1 MNSLLFYFEAD
12 TPLLF
17 GRKPGERTWIPSL
30 KDFDIKIREIHHVAL
45 EGCPFAAGL
54 IARLEVKIKT
64 MRSEILGYTAQ
75 LEKNYLTQT

>member
-30 KDFDIKIREIHHVAL
+30 KDFDIKIL
-45 EGCPFAAGL
+45 ERFIMSRWKGVLLQPDSSQDW
-54 IARLEVKIKT
+54 K
-64 MRSEILGYTAQ
+64 
-75 LEKNYLTQT
+75 